1 MVTQVYK
8 DGGAAW
14 NQSTLSLPFRKAVD
28 KEPSLAGDTITDYED
43 QDDDDEAFISISID
57 FGTT

>member
-8 DGGAAW
+8 DGGPSW
-14 NQSTLSLPFRKAVD
+14 NQSTLSLPFRRAVD
-28 KEPSLAGDTITDYED
+28 KEPSLACDTIADSQEQD
-43 QDDDDEAFISISID
+43 QDDEAFISISID

>member
-8 DGGAAW
+8 DGCSSW
-14 NQSTLSLPFRKAVD
+14 NQSTLSLPFRGAVD
-28 KEPSLAGDTITDYED
+28 KESSLAGDTIADYQE
-43 QDDDDEAFISISID
+43 QDHDDEAFISISID